1 MPSALAALSLLF
13 AAVFAG
19 DAAAQQA
26 GVEIQNPGRATY
38 TAAPAGPEYFVD
50 RWTIPACNTAPA
62 GIGNADDPGEK
73 TCRVQTAA
81 TVGVFFGKSRPVRFS
96 QPDGATLSATE
107 AGTPAREVAD
117 GGRARTDRRVN
128 FNAVPDPG
136 RIVTL
141 WTGCGGQTSDG
152 VRGSE
157 PRGCSVPAGNAPV
170 SVAVF
175 TGPIPVRAVDFSQTP
190 NGTLVATL
198 QTGVEVNPGD
208 RVPVNLTVTF
218 TAIPDDGY
226 FVLRWSE
233 TCVGQGAKN
242 FRGNP
247 ADGTPKNCLILPNDG
262 NIETSVAFEEGAR
275 PVDDRI
281 LASHLDAHCAN
292 AGGVLSTL
300 YQESSGGLQSSPGDV
315 ARLCTFSGAPSRTCH
330 ALDPDRAVDFPA
342 ILLVDFQDR
351 TIVHRNKADSPPR
364 CDDAHPETC
373 PDNAVRA
380 MPNNPLAPCPGSSAP
395 PDFHAAAAAGT
406 DAARASLALYLAED
420 PAAFRLSLAV
430 ANADANTPL
439 QSALTA
445 AVAAAANLQNKPA
458 IPAVVSLFIAEGADV
473 SLFSGTTNADDGH
486 CNGRRWNLYDYVAMS
501 GLVGNNDGGDFNAN
515 TVHSDLRIALLLRLA
530 NAGLDASR
538 RDCRWG
544 NATPQIRAAFWG
556 LDKIMSVFVQAPNKN
571 LDRTSDSGTFPLN
584 DVVEGRDANNFNDAR
599 GLAVIRLLL
608 ENGADTELTKDGK
621 TPLDRLAETEPFDD
635 NAAAAQI
642 LRDAGMECEQNANII
657 NTDYCPPGSKILLV
671 FSQSDGGTL
680 SAAAAGTV
688 AVSGAELPA
697 ETAVTFTADPDP
709 GRFVSEWTGA
719 CDNGVGEIATVRSDA
734 ANKTCVVSNA
744 PAGILEAGVVFEPAD
759 VSVALVAEVK
769 KSQPSAEAVLS
780 LLALGADPD
789 AADGNAEALLLVPPA
804 SEQGAT
810 IISILITAGA
820 DPRALNEI
828 NNNDRRSLPIN
839 IARVSDNADNLP
851 ALVRALRHFI
861 AAVGETEDDA
871 PPGPV
876 HDWNHST
883 GAYGQA
889 LRWLRRYCNFAAD
902 PASCRELAA
911 LMSERGSR
919 CQGGSAG
926 IAAGPADVLCE
937 PAETL
942 TRELPPD
949 FNDEITVIVA
959 RDFGRAKFNL
969 SVPNPVQLAALSAD
983 GWGVSLNADARPHRV
998 VVRRT
1003 APLPAAAAAVFT
1015 VTANRHTPAGDGNL
1029 AREYRFALTSP
1040 QGNFHNLA
1048 AAGTESARA
1057 SLALMLSENPVAFR
1071 LSLSARNPLGNTPL
1085 QSALTAAVDFAANLQ
1100 NKPALPAVVSL
1111 FIANGAAWDIYSGT
1125 TRGPSGCNNN
1135 RQWNLFQYVAKRGIH
1150 QQSNTELRRIEPSDL
1165 RLSVLAEL
1173 GKTDIETTRADCGAG
1188 NVGMHMRAAFWG
1200 LPRLLT
1206 VIANSRNRDFNANR
1220 GRAAILREVV
1230 DAQRHGHWR
1239 SLNPEPVV
1247 GVLRVL
1253 LDNGAEVNQRDDGGN
1268 PPGSALDLLVGLA
1281 GDWDIRAR
1289 SAGDRIAELL
1299 IARGGRC
1306 FTRTHE
1312 TFCPQ
1317 NTVVRFAQPEN
1328 GSLSAAS
1335 DGNPVTVG
1343 MQITIGATITFTANP
1358 DPEHFVAAWTGECQ
1372 TSGAI
1377 ATVQTDATNKTCEIQ
1392 NAPAGI
1398 ITVGVVVSP
1407 ANIGDLLYAEVKKP
1421 VPSPAAVL
1429 DLLARGA
1436 NPDHRTTV
1444 TNNDGD
1450 LVDGNRTPA
1459 QEIVFGWHRIP
1470 NLNAGPVTDFSRA
1483 EILRILVAAG
1493 ATPNPGG
1500 RDIPIQIGR
1509 NTDGRPGSAG
1519 ANALP
1524 LQLEM
1529 LRRFIAAV
1537 ARAGGEYQWT
1547 TNSANPNKRALGWA
1561 GAHCKADET
1570 ICREIAAL
1578 MYERGSRCETGPND
1592 EPFQLCDIPAEE
1604 FTFAFPLGYNGSVTV
1619 ITARDFGNARFD
1631 LSGPAFE
1638 ELVELAADGWSISK
1652 TNVRPQQVVIQRS
1665 TPLAAGQALN
1675 LTVTAT
1681 HNGTPARI
1689 YRVVATA
1696 PEPSFH
1702 NLAAAGTPAALAAL
1716 QNILAE
1722 NPDRFRLS
1730 LSAPNALGNTPLQ
1743 SALTAAVARNANL
1756 QNKPA
1761 LPAVVS
1767 LFIAN
1772 GAEWNIYS
1780 GTTNGANPCDNNRQW
1795 NLYQYVAKHETVRDN
1810 GRLDGRWGFVVP
1822 LRLSVLA
1829 ELGKTEIETTRADCG
1844 AGNVGMHMRAARGI
1858 AELVIVMAGARN
1870 RDFDSNRGGGAIL
1883 REVVSGRQFPGY
1895 SASEVAEV
1903 LRVLLDEGGANVN
1916 QRDNHGRSGLDR
1928 LVEVAGD
1935 SDIRN
1940 DGVKDALRNI
1950 FIARGGRCF
1959 TNYAGTNDAETAAGI
1974 CPQNTVVQFS
1984 QSPGGV
1990 LSAAAAGNNVTVG
2003 TEFTT
2008 AATITFTANPNSGH
2022 FVSRW
2027 TGDCDGVGAK
2037 RTAHSDGANKTCILN
2052 NPPAGTVSVAA
2063 VFAPNN
2069 VDELLI
2075 AEVNGAF
2082 PDPAVVVSLLARE
2095 ADPDYR
2101 DPNPDDP
2108 PYHGRNLLQQT
2119 ALPYR
2124 KDSSNYAAS
2133 MRPEVV
2139 SILITA
2145 GADPNSPERDFLI
2158 QIGRNSDD
2166 ITRPGLQLQ
2175 IRFVRHFLAAIHE
2188 HRSRNPSAPD
2198 YNWNHSAGSPVAAQD
2213 NIPPEEKLRDPGQ
2226 ALGWVRAYCR
2236 DHAYHPDLCG
2246 ELAALMY
2253 ERGSRC
2259 AINLDRSPRHPDDV
2273 LCQVPT
2279 ESVARELPSGSDGI
2293 VTVITARDFAGAR
2306 FDLSVPG
2313 PDALA
2318 TLAADGWEVARL
2330 DVRPQRVVVARNTP
2344 IAAGDPDAV
2353 FTVTAFHQSTVAVR
2367 EYRISVTAPALRVVL
2382 GSTSC
2387 GAATHILLP
2396 HFSGTRGYCVPKT
2409 GTVPHSAA
2417 NCEAFNGQ
2425 VSGANCTVFAGLNC
2439 GSSTCPTHFT
2449 AARDCHIQNK
2459 IARQQSGN
2467 VVCGSACSA
2476 NQQAVGSLCRPAGT
2490 LQE

>member
-1 MPSALAALSLLF
+1 M
-13 AAVFAG
+13 
-19 DAAAQQA
+19 
-26 GVEIQNPGRATY
+26 
-38 TAAPAGPEYFVD
+38 
-50 RWTIPACNTAPA
+50 
-62 GIGNADDPGEK
+62 
-73 TCRVQTAA
+73 
-81 TVGVFFGKSRPVRFS
+81 
-96 QPDGATLSATE
+96 
-107 AGTPAREVAD
+107 
-117 GGRARTDRRVN
+117 
-128 FNAVPDPG
+128 
-136 RIVTL
+136 
-141 WTGCGGQTSDG
+141 
-152 VRGSE
+152 
-157 PRGCSVPAGNAPV
+157 
-170 SVAVF
+170 
-175 TGPIPVRAVDFSQTP
+175 
-190 NGTLVATL
+190 
-198 QTGVEVNPGD
+198 
-208 RVPVNLTVTF
+208 
-218 TAIPDDGY
+218 
-226 FVLRWSE
+226 
-233 TCVGQGAKN
+233 
-242 FRGNP
+242 
-247 ADGTPKNCLILPNDG
+247 
-262 NIETSVAFEEGAR
+262 
-275 PVDDRI
+275 
-281 LASHLDAHCAN
+281 
-292 AGGVLSTL
+292 
-300 YQESSGGLQSSPGDV
+300 
-315 ARLCTFSGAPSRTCH
+315 
-330 ALDPDRAVDFPA
+330 
-342 ILLVDFQDR
+342 
-351 TIVHRNKADSPPR
+351 
-364 CDDAHPETC
+364 
-373 PDNAVRA
+373 
-380 MPNNPLAPCPGSSAP
+380 
-395 PDFHAAAAAGT
+395 
-406 DAARASLALYLAED
+406 
-420 PAAFRLSLAV
+420 
-430 ANADANTPL
+430 
-439 QSALTA
+439 
-445 AVAAAANLQNKPA
+445 
-458 IPAVVSLFIAEGADV
+458 
-473 SLFSGTTNADDGH
+473 
-486 CNGRRWNLYDYVAMS
+486 
-501 GLVGNNDGGDFNAN
+501 
-515 TVHSDLRIALLLRLA
+515 
-530 NAGLDASR
+530 
-538 RDCRWG
+538 
-544 NATPQIRAAFWG
+544 
-556 LDKIMSVFVQAPNKN
+556 
-571 LDRTSDSGTFPLN
+571 
-584 DVVEGRDANNFNDAR
+584 
-599 GLAVIRLLL
+599 
-608 ENGADTELTKDGK
+608 
-621 TPLDRLAETEPFDD
+621 
-635 NAAAAQI
+635 
-642 LRDAGMECEQNANII
+642 
-657 NTDYCPPGSKILLV
+657 
-671 FSQSDGGTL
+671 
-680 SAAAAGTV
+680 
-688 AVSGAELPA
+688 
-697 ETAVTFTADPDP
+697 
-709 GRFVSEWTGA
+709 
-719 CDNGVGEIATVRSDA
+719 
-734 ANKTCVVSNA
+734 
-744 PAGILEAGVVFEPAD
+744 
-759 VSVALVAEVK
+759 
-769 KSQPSAEAVLS
+769 
-780 LLALGADPD
+780 
-789 AADGNAEALLLVPPA
+789 
-804 SEQGAT
+804 
-810 IISILITAGA
+810 
-820 DPRALNEI
+820 
-828 NNNDRRSLPIN
+828 
-839 IARVSDNADNLP
+839 
-851 ALVRALRHFI
+851 
-861 AAVGETEDDA
+861 
-871 PPGPV
+871 
-876 HDWNHST
+876 
-883 GAYGQA
+883 
-889 LRWLRRYCNFAAD
+889 
-902 PASCRELAA
+902 
-911 LMSERGSR
+911 
-919 CQGGSAG
+919 
-926 IAAGPADVLCE
+926 
-937 PAETL
+937 
-942 TRELPPD
+942 
-949 FNDEITVIVA
+949 
-959 RDFGRAKFNL
+959 
-969 SVPNPVQLAALSAD
+969 
-983 GWGVSLNADARPHRV
+983 
-998 VVRRT
+998 
-1003 APLPAAAAAVFT
+1003 
-1015 VTANRHTPAGDGNL
+1015 
-1029 AREYRFALTSP
+1029 
-1040 QGNFHNLA
+1040 
-1048 AAGTESARA
+1048 
-1057 SLALMLSENPVAFR
+1057 
-1071 LSLSARNPLGNTPL
+1071 
-1085 QSALTAAVDFAANLQ
+1085 
-1100 NKPALPAVVSL
+1100 
-1111 FIANGAAWDIYSGT
+1111 
-1125 TRGPSGCNNN
+1125 
-1135 RQWNLFQYVAKRGIH
+1135 
-1150 QQSNTELRRIEPSDL
+1150 EPSDL

-1188 NVGMHMRAAFWG
+1188 SVGGLLGMHARAARYG
-1200 LPRLLT
+1200 MGSLLT
-1206 VIANSRNRDFNANR
+1206 VMANSRNRNFNANR
-1220 GRAAILREVV
+1220 GHISLPREVV
-1230 DAQRHGHWR
+1230 TGRQFSGWG
-1239 SLNPEPVV
+1239 PTEVV
-1247 GVLRVL
+1247 DIMRLL
-1253 LDNGAEVNQRDDGGN
+1253 LDNGVSPNQRDNQNRSG
-1268 PPGSALDLLVGLA
+1268 LDRLVEVA
-1281 GDWDIRAR
+1281 GDYDIRTGSGA
-1289 SAGDRIAELL
+1289 AVAALMIE
-1299 IARGGRC
+1299 RGGRC
-1306 FTRTHE
+1306 FTRTSAE
-1312 TFCPQ
+1312 YCPQ
-1317 NTVVRFAQPEN
+1317 NTVVRFAQPQN

-1358 DPEHFVAAWTGECQ
+1358 DPEHFVAAWTGDCQ

-1421 VPSPAAVL
+1421 SPSPSAVL

-1450 LVDGNRTPA
+1450 LVDDNRTPA

-1483 EILRILVAAG
+1483 EILRILLAAG

-1604 FTFAFPLGYNGSVTV
+1604 FTFAFPLGYNGN
-1619 ITARDFGNARFD
+1619 ITAIVARDFGNARFD
-1631 LSGPAFE
+1631 LSIP
-1638 ELVELAADGWSISK
+1638 ELSERIDLAADGWSV
-1652 TNVRPQQVVIQRS
+1652 VRGNARPHRVEIRR
-1665 TPLAAGQALN
+1665 TEPLVAGQALN

-1716 QNILAE
+1716 QTRLAE

-1780 GTTNGANPCDNNRQW
+1780 GTTNGPNPCDNNRQW
-1795 NLYQYVAKHETVRDN
+1795 NLYQYVAKHETVRDS

-1858 AELVIVMAGARN
+1858 AELIIVMAGARN

-1895 SASEVAEV
+1895 RPDEVAEV

-1928 LVEVAGD
+1928 LAEVQGD

-1940 DGVKDALRNI
+1940 GGVKETLRDL
-1950 FIARGGRCF
+1950 FLARGGRCF
-1959 TNYAGTNDAETAAGI
+1959 VRDDAGI

-1990 LSAAAAGNNVTVG
+1990 LSAAAAGSNVTVG

-2069 VDELLI
+2069 VNELLI
-2075 AEVNGAF
+2075 AEVNDSF

-2124 KDSSNYAAS
+2124 EDSSNYAAS
-2133 MRPEVV
+2133 MRPQVV
-2139 SILITA
+2139 SILVTA
-2145 GADPNSPERDFLI
+2145 GADPNSPGRDFLI
-2158 QIGRNSDD
+2158 QIGRNSDN

-2175 IRFVRHFLAAIHE
+2175 IRFVKHFLAAIHE
-2188 HRSRNPSAPD
+2188 RRSKNPDAPNYD
-2198 YNWNHSAGSPVAAQD
+2198 WTHSAGSPVAAQD

-2313 PDALA
+2313 PETLA

-2367 EYRISVTAPALRVVL
+2367 EYRITVQGPAPSIKL
-2382 GSTSC
+2382 GSTTCNSR
-2387 GAATHILLP
+2387 THLLLP
-2396 HFSGTRGYCVPKT
+2396 HSSGHFGYCVAKA
-2409 GTVPHSAA
+2409 GTLPATNTNCSAFFQSHDGNVLA
-2417 NCEAFNGQ
+2417 GSNICNAFD
-2425 VSGANCTVFAGLNC
+2425 GASCSPSAKC
-2439 GSSTCPTHFT
+2439 SEDFT
-2449 AARDCHIQNK
+2449 AARDCHLQNK
-2459 IARQQSGN
+2459 RAAEQSGN
-2467 VVCGSACSA
+2467 VVCGATCPQG
-2476 NQQAVGSLCRPAGT
+2476 QQAVGALCRPAGT